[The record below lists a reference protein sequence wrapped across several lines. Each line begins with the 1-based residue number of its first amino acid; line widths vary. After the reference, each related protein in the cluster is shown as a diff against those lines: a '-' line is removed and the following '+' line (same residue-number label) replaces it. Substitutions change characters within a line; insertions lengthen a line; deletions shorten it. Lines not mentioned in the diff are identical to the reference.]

1 MALFDLPLEELRVYR
16 PEREEP
22 ADFDGFWSSTLE
34 EARARRSAN
43 EFVPAHSELRTVEV
57 FDVTF
62 SGYGGHPIKGWLIL
76 PRHRSEPL
84 PAIVEYV
91 GYGGGRALP
100 YEWLVWASAGFA
112 HLVMD
117 TRGQG
122 SAWSSGDT
130 GDPEPEG
137 SSPQHPGFLT
147 RGVFDPRT
155 YYYRRLITDAVLA
168 IDCVRDHPAVDPDRV
183 LVAGDSQGGGLALA
197 AAGLGE
203 ELAAAVIDVP
213 FLCHFRRAVD
223 LAERQPY
230 LELRSFLAVHRNR
243 VEDVFRTL
251 SYVDGMNFAVRAT
264 APALV
269 SVGLMDDVCP
279 PSTVFAAFNH
289 YAGPKELR
297 VWPYNG
303 HEAGSGHHL
312 QEKLRFLAERGLQPG
327 LGP

>member
-1 MALFDLPLEELRVYR
+1 MALFDLPLEELRAYR

-22 ADFDGFWSSTLE
+22 ADFDEFWSSTLE
-34 EARARRSAN
+34 EARARRAAH
-43 EFVPAHSELRTVEV
+43 EFVPAHAELRTVEV

-62 SGYGGHPIKGWLIL
+62 SGHGGHPIKAWLIL

-84 PAIVEYV
+84 PAVVEYV

-130 GDPEPEG
+130 ADPEPEG

-155 YYYRRLITDAVLA
+155 YYYRRLITDGLLA
-168 IDCVRDHPAVDPDRV
+168 IDCVRDHRSVDPDRV

-197 AAGLGE
+197 AAGLGSG
-203 ELAAAVIDVP
+203 LAAAVIDVP

-223 LAERQPY
+223 LAERAPY
-230 LELRSFLAVHRNR
+230 LELRAFLAVHRNR

-303 HEAGSGHHL
+303 HEAGTGYHL

-327 LGP
+327 LDP